1 MESLWKSTKGLK
13 RNPRTLKKKK
23 KKESEAKIPLNDL
36 NTAKGTIHEFEH
48 GKIEI
53 I

>member
-1 MESLWKSTKGLK
+1 MKEHKRTKEKSQ
-13 RNPRTLKKKK
+13 NLKKKK

>member
-1 MESLWKSTKGLK
+1 MKEHKRTKEKSQ
-13 RNPRTLKKKK
+13 NFKKKK